1 MDLMTLAQTGKGF
14 LALCLVLLSASLVVR
29 AQEII
34 VAPGDPVVFGVA
46 VGRSGEG
53 IAPLGEDVQ
62 RGIEI
67 AHAERPTLTLD
78 AAEFAIRLDIQDS
91 QCNAEGGVATAT
103 RFTSDPAIV
112 AIIGPMCSSAC
123 TSAAPIYDGAGYAT
137 ISPTCAAAEL
147 TRSGFSSFNRT
158 ISSASIQ
165 GSHAAHYVF
174 ADLGIGRVATI
185 HDGSAFA
192 ESIAAVFTD
201 TFRELGGEIV
211 AADAVTVGDTQF
223 QALLSEIAAAEPE
236 LLYFSGFPAEAAR
249 LLEQRYDVGLE
260 EIPFFGASAWN
271 GQEVLELAGEAVEG
285 AIATAPIAAHASEAQ
300 QAAQQAFL
308 DTFVETYGAAPVT
321 PFPTNYY
328 DAYQMLHAVVSA
340 VAQVDEDGNLRL
352 DRAALADALRR
363 YGPVIA
369 LNGTLHCD
377 GTGECIVSPTG
388 IFQVRDGAFEQIGV
402 VNP

>member
-1 MDLMTLAQTGKGF
+1 MARRKPRLVIFL
-14 LALCLVLLSASLVVR
+14 LALSLVWLGAPWAQ
-29 AQEII
+29 AQEIVI
-34 VAPGDPVVFGVA
+34 EPDDPLVFGVA
-46 VGRSGEG
+46 VGLSGEG

-62 RGIEI
+62 RGVEI
-67 AHAERPTLTLD
+67 AHTESPTLRAGTN
-78 AAEFAIRLDIQDS
+78 EYEIRLDIQDS

-103 RFTSDPAIV
+103 RFTSDPSIV
-112 AIIGPMCSSAC
+112 AVIGPMCSSAC
-123 TSAAPIYDGAGYAT
+123 TSAAPIFDAAGYAT

-147 TRSGFSSFNRT
+147 TRGGFTSFNRT

-174 ADLGIGRVATI
+174 YDMGIRRVATL

-192 ESIAAVFTD
+192 ESIASVFTE
-201 TFRELGGEIV
+201 TFTALGGEIA

-223 QALLSEIAAAEPE
+223 QALLSEIAEAEPE

-249 LLEQRYDVGLE
+249 LLQQRYDVGLE

-271 GQEVLELAGEAVEG
+271 GDEVLELAGEAAEG
-285 AIATAPIAAHASEAQ
+285 AIATAPIAVSATAEQ
-300 QAAQQAFL
+300 GAALDAFL
-308 DTFVETYGAAPVT
+308 ATFAATYGAAPVT

-328 DAYQMLHAVVSA
+328 DAYRMLHAVVSA
-340 VAQVDEDGNLRL
+340 VAQIDEDGNLRI
-352 DRAALADALRR
+352 DRAELAAALRR
-363 YGPVIA
+363 YGPVTA
-369 LNGTLHCD
+369 LNGTLACD

-388 IFQVRDGAFEQIGV
+388 IFQVRDGAFEQIGT